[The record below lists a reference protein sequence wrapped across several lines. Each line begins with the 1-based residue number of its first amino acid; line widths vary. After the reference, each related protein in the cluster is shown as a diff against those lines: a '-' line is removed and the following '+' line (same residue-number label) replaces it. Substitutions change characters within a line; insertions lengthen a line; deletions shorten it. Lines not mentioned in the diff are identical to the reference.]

1 MLRFE
6 DFHLLR
12 TELEFGLQFRHSG
25 SPFLSFLVQAYQ
37 LRLQSRQAT
46 ERFLAGSNL
55 GIFRLDV
62 AFHSRESFLRPLEGL
77 FEDFQSEELL
87 EHREA
92 FRATRGPEL
101 LHLLLPDEG
110 RVPEPIIVQAD
121 DVADRALLVRDR
133 PLDGFPVSAYFQVGL
148 FLRREAAGDLP
159 PLVALVERDP
169 DIAIRPADVG
179 QLHAL
184 DVRPGRLA
192 VQGESDRV
200 EDRRLARPGPARDHR
215 VFLRESKRRH
225 RLLEVA
231 HEAAHLDLLE
241 DETFRTRRRF
251 EAHDR
256 GGLHVR
262 VVSHVR
268 VSLSSRR
275 ASTLIASRFGWAA
288 RTFSVTSSP
297 MPTAVSTLSIGL
309 AGSSMKDQPPSG
321 RIERNPFGSSRSPQ
335 SIRSGAPAY
344 TIFPPTVWC
353 IWMWP
358 NTTRSTASGI
368 ISGVKVK
375 SFGTTSE
382 GAVLAYRTP

>member
-12 TELEFGLQFRHSG
+12 TELELGLQFRHPG

-62 AFHSRESFLRPLEGL
+62 AFYRGESFLRPLEGL

-87 EHREA
+87 EHCEA

-133 PLDGFPVSAYFQVGL
+133 PLDRFPVSADLQVRL

-192 VQGESDRV
+192 VQGERDRV
-200 EDRRLARPGPARDHR
+200 EDRRLPRPGPARDHR
-215 VFLRESKRRH
+215 VLLREPKRRH
-225 RLLEVA
+225 RLLEVP

-241 DETFRTRRRF
+241 DEAFRTRRRL
-251 EAHDR
+251 EGHDR
-256 GGLHVR
+256 RGLNIR

-275 ASTLIASRFGWAA
+275 ASTLIASRFGWSA
-288 RTFSVTSSP
+288 RTL
-297 MPTAVSTLSIGL
+297 ST
-309 AGSSMKDQPPSG
+309 
-321 RIERNPFGSSRSPQ
+321 
-335 SIRSGAPAY
+335 
-344 TIFPPTVWC
+344 
-353 IWMWP
+353 
-358 NTTRSTASGI
+358 
-368 ISGVKVK
+368 
-375 SFGTTSE
+375 
-382 GAVLAYRTP
+382 